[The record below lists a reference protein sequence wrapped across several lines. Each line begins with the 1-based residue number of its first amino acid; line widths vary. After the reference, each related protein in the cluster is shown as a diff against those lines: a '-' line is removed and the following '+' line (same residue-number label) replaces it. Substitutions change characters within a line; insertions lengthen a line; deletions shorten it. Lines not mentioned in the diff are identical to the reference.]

1 MRVEVLT
8 ATCSP
13 RACLPGEPR
22 STIILYQKSPIFAS
36 GYKKTVKEKAL
47 VGLFLIFRRPSLFP
61 GGSAGEWRRSSA
73 AGKGTSRS
81 EDPAKGRTKEKI
93 LFFSEKRLTPAPQ
106 GANLLWILSGEQFSL
121 YEKGKKDKKPPLQR
135 FANFSETLAPAYLR
149 DMRSAGGKV
158 SFAFCFVFLRSFARS
173 RAFLSVSGRVH
184 STA

>member
-22 STIILYQKSPIFAS
+22 STVILYQKSTIFAS
-36 GYKKTVKEKAL
+36 GYKKMVKEKAL
-47 VGLFLIFRRPSLFP
+47 VGHLDGRPCFRAARR
-61 GGSAGEWRRSSA
+61 GSGDVVRQR
-73 AGKGTSRS
+73 GKGAGRS
-81 EDPAKGRTKEKI
+81 EDPAKNGRTKEKI

-158 SFAFCFVFLRSFARS
+158 SFASCFVFLRSFARS